1 MPPAKHANFTLK
13 RIARAVPAA
22 LAAHRFTALQR
33 SGQYSELRFIQR
45 GNSAFDIVGYK
56 WPDKG
61 MRRRYDIGRARVN
74 PIFEAVRTLEAAG
87 AIVNSR
93 YGRLTT
99 KGKKNPRQTGG
110 TTANQVLFGMR
121 GKTVVGWINRETP
134 TRYQI
139 TYKVGAQTRTVWR
152 DRKKVK
158 FQRSGRY
165 GKRLPVQ
172 RNNCPKTA
180 NPSALHAA
188 KQLSAEFHGF
198 APRRSRA
205 VNIDWPKAL
214 VDLGACARV
223 DYISR
228 KWDNKTRRY
237 FHEFEKP
244 ARVLAAPGSQ
254 RDGDGL
260 LIIKGKFKFKPEG
273 ITG

>member
-1 MPPAKHANFTLK
+1 MPAAKHANFTLK
-13 RIARAVPAA
+13 PIARAVPAA

-45 GNSAFDIVGYK
+45 GKSAFDIVGYR

-61 MRRRYDIGRARVN
+61 MRRKYGIGRARTN
-74 PIFEAVRTLEAAG
+74 P
-87 AIVNSR
+87 
-93 YGRLTT
+93 
-99 KGKKNPRQTGG
+99 KQTGA

-121 GKTVVGWINRETP
+121 GRTVVGWINRETP
-134 TRYQI
+134 TKYQI

-165 GKRLPVQ
+165 GKRLQVQ

-180 NPSALHAA
+180 NPSAVSAA
-188 KQLSAEFHGF
+188 KTLSAEFHGF
-198 APRRSRA
+198 HPRRIRG

-223 DYISR
+223 DYVSR
-228 KWDNKTRRY
+228 KWDDKTRRY

-254 RDGDGL
+254 PDGDGL
-260 LIIKGKFKFKPEG
+260 LIIKGKFKIKPEG